1 MVDERQRGTVSESV
15 RPKRQTRHPA
25 YFDDFEV
32 DYGGYQQRT
41 EHPQPLSTAR
51 YEHRREQEFS
61 DSREGAQQGAQRT
74 PPRDSN
80 HSSQSTSYPCL
91 PDSRAQ
97 SFAASQYRTV
107 NIPEASTPFYERTAN
122 VMPAPHSALK
132 GQISASAPPTL
143 YGRSASLDQ
152 HASPSFVVSPD
163 SYSPPARTPHYSFSG
178 MSHGANDLSYPP
190 QQQIAPLSEPQS
202 ATSMMVLIDK
212 MMGQLQLMRDEVAS
226 KHGTPSRSPL
236 CPQQPYKEPP
246 NVHYECPDP
255 PWYSHSSQYVADR
268 DSGPA
273 DRFRSSYE
281 PAPRSKTGMYRYPV
295 PLPGQRPKPSW
306 SEQPSIQLKESAAE
320 YRGPKP
326 KPWDPGKS
334 LDADSL
340 CHRKTH
346 QHMSTSPTSSVN
358 QKSFKGWSG
367 ESFRR

>member
-41 EHPQPLSTAR
+41 EHPQPLSTA
-51 YEHRREQEFS
+51 
-61 DSREGAQQGAQRT
+61 
-74 PPRDSN
+74 
-80 HSSQSTSYPCL
+80 
-91 PDSRAQ
+91 RAQ

-163 SYSPPARTPHYSFSG
+163 PYSPPARTPHYSFSG
-178 MSHGANDLSYPP
+178 MSHGANDLSYPL
-190 QQQIAPLSEPQS
+190 QQQRAPLSEPQR

-268 DSGPA
+268 DYGPA

-295 PLPGQRPKPSW
+295 PLPGQRPKPSC
-306 SEQPSIQLKESAAE
+306 L
-320 YRGPKP
+320 
-326 KPWDPGKS
+326 
-334 LDADSL
+334 
-340 CHRKTH
+340 
-346 QHMSTSPTSSVN
+346 
-358 QKSFKGWSG
+358 
-367 ESFRR
+367 